1 MQHKGLAWLLA
12 VTVAAVAAAAVVSHN
27 SGPKVNPLT
36 GQPVLP
42 EVAARLGDVQR
53 VALVHGDDKTT
64 LTRDGNSW
72 SVEERG
78 GYPADVTKVR
88 RMLLGLAELHYV
100 EPKTATPELYSRLDV
115 EDAGGRDSKSTL
127 VTLVDAKGGL
137 LGEVIVGKHRA
148 DQLGGGVGG
157 VYVRKPGNAQS
168 WLASGDID
176 VSGDT
181 ASWLDKTLLN
191 LPAAQIKD
199 VVLIQPDGARLTI
212 TRDQPPEKFHLV
224 DMPKGKK
231 LKYDTVLDDAAGVL
245 AGLDLVDVRPT
256 KSFDFPT
263 GDISRA
269 QFTSFSGLTIAVELA
284 DKDGKSWARFKASGT
299 GDAAKQAADLNAK
312 LSPWIYALSSY
323 NAKTLRDKLDDL
335 VETPKPS

>member
-1 MQHKGLAWLLA
+1 MQHKGLAWLFA
-12 VTVAAVAAAAVVSHN
+12 VTVMAVAAAVVVSRS

-42 EVAARLGDVQR
+42 EVAKRLGDVQR

-64 LTRDGNSW
+64 LVRDGNSW
-72 SVEERG
+72 SIEERG

-88 RMLLGLAELHYV
+88 RMLLGLAELRYV

-115 EDAGGRDSKSTL
+115 EDAGGKDSKSTL

-181 ASWLDKTLLN
+181 ASWLDKKLLN

-199 VVLIQPDGARLTI
+199 VVLTQPDGTRLTI
-212 TRDQPPEKFHLV
+212 TRDQPQEKFRLV
-224 DMPKGKK
+224 DMPKDKK
-231 LKYDTVLDDAAGVL
+231 LKYDTVLDDVAGVL
-245 AGLDLVDVRPT
+245 AGLDSEDVRPA
-256 KSFDFPT
+256 KSFDFPAK
-263 GDISRA
+263 DVSRA
-269 QFTSFSGLTIAVELA
+269 QLTSFSGLTIAVELA
-284 DKDGKSWARFKASGT
+284 DEGGKSWARFKASGT
-299 GDAAKQAADLNAK
+299 GSAAKQAADLNAK